1 MVAWWPSSSKS
12 MKCLKKQNKNQIDFA
27 FNDLPSDVKVTF
39 TTNPFIV
46 EVDVVSYL
54 RQNLGDLPIAER
66 KLNPQVP
73 VVRAFMH
80 FP

>member
-1 MVAWWPSSSKS
+1 
-12 MKCLKKQNKNQIDFA
+12 MKCLKKQNKNQIDFD

-66 KLNPQVP
+66 KLIPQVP